1 MIREGYTAIAR
12 YATSESWYPRVTWRN
27 RKTFLAG
34 TLATVTRATRDK
46 SGRTRVRALIDGK
59 VHTLHTSDW
68 AFTSV
73 RVGELRRWKD
83 DRESPFLVI
92 GIDTLGCN
100 CLAPDGDFRMTYGYI
115 EDFSEVISETR

>member
-12 YATSESWYPRVTWRN
+12 YATSEAWYSRASWSN

-46 SGRTRVRALIDGK
+46 SGRTRVRAMIDGK

-92 GIDTLGCN
+92 GIDALGCN
-100 CLAPDGDFRMTYGYI
+100 CLAQDGDFRMTHGYI
-115 EDFSEVISETR
+115 DDFSEVISER